1 MAITTE
7 PRPEQTIIRPEWMT
21 VIDPDLQR
29 ELQQVV
35 YTTTWQKLVGI
46 GGMIDTVYNW
56 GRRSSLWPLGFGLAC
71 CAIEMICTASSRF
84 DIARFGAEV
93 FRGSPRQADVMI
105 VSGTVTKTMMPMIAR
120 LYDQMPEPKYV
131 MSMGACASGG
141 GPFKEGYNVV
151 SGIDKFLPVDV
162 YIPGCPPT
170 PQALLNGLIM
180 LQKKIDGEKLS
191 ASPWY
196 RGEVERDVP
205 IPVLGP
211 DLIDLRTLEI
221 TAERTAAGLVE
232 AREATLV
239 KPPKIAAPQP
249 EAPAA
254 VDVPTPQPA
263 DGAPKPMSK
272 LDMIRAKAKNLAEP
286 NPATTEA
293 TSPNADAAAV
303 PVPVKDTGKP
313 AAKPGKKIK
322 TAEARPSLVW
332 LGNAGLKDLEGR
344 LNAEFG
350 EGTATIV
357 MAALLIPTEKL
368 LAVANY
374 LRHKN
379 PIKYDY
385 LTSLQSVHYEDCIEV
400 NYHLDSIHDP
410 GKLIELRVRC
420 AEGEGEGRIPSVVSV
435 WRGADFQEREVY
447 DMMGVRFVGHP
458 ELQRILMWEGFAYY
472 PLRKDY
478 LEPYYEG
485 PTKVLDSRIEDGQ
498 HFRAEE
504 ISPHGTNIK
513 IPKGYNGWKTLDPG
527 DDTKGKYLLPSGA
540 EVSEL
545 DTDQFIVSMGP
556 QHPSTHGVFRMNLR
570 VDGEMIVGLK
580 PVMGYMHRNHE
591 KIGERNT
598 FLMNFPFTDR
608 LDYLTSM
615 ANNFGY
621 ALAVEQLMGDDAK
634 VPERA
639 EYIRVIMAELTR
651 VASHMWSIGFLLN
664 DLGAFFT
671 PALYAIEE
679 RELILDLFEWASG
692 SRMMCN
698 YFRFGGVAFD
708 LPKGWIERCRD
719 IVYDRLDRR
728 IDELD
733 RYLSGNEIVLD
744 RCKGI
749 GVLTAEQ
756 ATNLSTAGPVLR
768 ASGVDYDLRRASP
781 YSIYDRFDFKVITG
795 KTGDLYDRYLVR
807 LLEMRESVK
816 ILKQAVR
823 DLPEGPI
830 LPGKKSYQIKVPA
843 GEALSRT
850 EAPKGELGFYVL
862 SDGSGSA
869 YRYHV
874 RSPSFINLTALEQM
888 CLGHTIADV
897 VGILGSLDI
906 VLGEVD
912 R

>member
-1 MAITTE
+1 MTMSTPTIT
-7 PRPEQTIIRPEWMT
+7 RPEWST
-21 VIDPDLQR
+21 IIDPVLQK
-29 ELQQVV
+29 ELEQHVLV
-35 YTTTWQKLVGI
+35 TSWDKLL
-46 GGMIDTVYNW
+46 GMVDTVYNW

-131 MSMGACASGG
+131 MSMGACATGG

-151 SGIDKFLPVDV
+151 SGIDKYLPVDV

-180 LQKKIDGEKLS
+180 LQKKIDGEKLDIPLIGRKGTT
-191 ASPWY
+191 PWY
-196 RGEVERDVP
+196 TEVDRDIT

-211 DLIDLRTLEI
+211 DLIDLRFVEL
-221 TAERTAAGLVE
+221 TAERTAQGLVE
-232 AREATLV
+232 AREADLP
-239 KPPKIAAPQP
+239 KPPKIPSFRP
-249 EAPAA
+249 EPDPAVEGEA
-254 VDVPTPQPA
+254 GSD
-263 DGAPKPMSK
+263 APK
-272 LDMIRAKAKNLAEP
+272 
-286 NPATTEA
+286 
-293 TSPNADAAAV
+293 
-303 PVPVKDTGKP
+303 
-313 AAKPGKKIK
+313 AKPGKKVK
-322 TAEARPSLVW
+322 KAEARPSLVW
-332 LGNAGLKDLEGR
+332 LGVEGLGELAARLNERFGVEMVSIVQAGLLVQPESLVDICL
-344 LNAEFG
+344 
-350 EGTATIV
+350 
-357 MAALLIPTEKL
+357 
-368 LAVANY
+368 Y
-374 LRHKN
+374 LRDEN

-385 LTSLQSVHYEDCIEV
+385 LASLQSVHFEDCIEV
-400 NYHLDSIHDP
+400 NYQIDSISNP
-410 GKLIELRVRC
+410 GSLIELRVRTAE
-420 AEGEGEGRIPSVVSV
+420 AEGEGEVPSVISV
-435 WRGADFQEREVY
+435 WKGADFQEREVY
-447 DMMGVRFVGHP
+447 DMMGVRFTGHP
-458 ELQRILMWEGFAYY
+458 ELKRILMWDGYAYW
-472 PLRKDY
+472 PLRKDF

-485 PTKVLDSRIEDGQ
+485 PTKVFDSRVEVGHGR
-498 HFRAEE
+498 HFRSEE
-504 ISPHGTNIK
+504 INPHGTNLK
-513 IPKGYNGWKTLDPG
+513 VPQDFDGWAGLNSS
-527 DDTKGKYLLPSGA
+527 DDAKGKDLIPGG
-540 EVSEL
+540 VQISEL
-545 DTDQFIVSMGP
+545 GSDQFVISMGP

-570 VDGEMIVGLK
+570 VDGETVVGLK

-598 FLMNFPFTDR
+598 YLMNFPFTDR

-615 ANNFGY
+615 GNNFGY
-621 ALAVEQLMGDDAK
+621 ALAIEQLMGDDARP
-634 VPERA
+634 PERA

-679 RELILDLFEWASG
+679 RELILDLFEWAAG

-708 LPKGWIERCRD
+708 LPPGWIERCRG
-719 IVYDRLDRR
+719 IVNDRLAGK

-744 RCKGI
+744 RCKGV
-749 GVLTAEQ
+749 GVLTRAQ
-756 ATNLSTAGPVLR
+756 AIDLSTAGPVLR
-768 ASGVDYDLRRASP
+768 ASGVDYDIRRAAP
-781 YSIYDRFDFKVITG
+781 YSIYDRFEFDVVT
-795 KTGDLYDRYLVR
+795 TNNGDLYDRYLVR
-807 LLEMRESVK
+807 LQEMRESVR
-816 ILKQAVR
+816 ILQQAVK
-823 DLPEGPI
+823 DIPGGPFI
-830 LPGKKSYQIKVPA
+830 AGKKSYQIKVPA
-843 GEALSRT
+843 GEAYSRV
-850 EAPKGELGFYVL
+850 ENPKGELGFYVV
-862 SDGSGSA
+862 SDGSATA

-874 RSPSFINLTALEQM
+874 RSPSFINLTALEPM